1 MFTVGGLILGAP
13 AFFAGL
19 PRPGESIGSD
29 TGGAAIVGIA
39 SCAGAGGGGGG
50 AGAGS
55 GGAAPA
61 LVGSI
66 IGEDAGR

>member
-1 MFTVGGLILGAP
+1 MFTVGGLILGPP

-19 PRPGESIGSD
+19 PRPGASIGSAA
-29 TGGAAIVGIA
+29 GGAAIVGIS
-39 SCAGAGGGGGG
+39 SCAGAGGGGG

-61 LVGSI
+61 LGVAVT
-66 IGEDAGR
+66 GEGAGR

>member
-19 PRPGESIGSD
+19 PRPGASIGSD
-29 TGGAAIVGIA
+29 AGGAAIVGIS
-39 SCAGAGGGGGG
+39 SCAGAGGGG
-50 AGAGS
+50 AGCGS

-61 LVGSI
+61 LGGTI
-66 IGEDAGR
+66 TE

>member
-29 TGGAAIVGIA
+29 TGGADMTGIS

-50 AGAGS
+50 DTCS

-61 LVGSI
+61 LGGTI
-66 IGEDAGR
+66 T